1 MLPTRLNSLKL
12 MVRTRL
18 VPSASGL
25 PGHSAATAG
34 TLAPVNI
41 RTQRGT
47 LSLRTMLR
55 SCSRSRNSWP
65 IYCPD
70 ESVRSLDHFQQQL
83 LRLIAAPQG
92 QTMSGNIQFE
102 LTKASFLKENGF
114 FSGQNG
120 GRRGTSRLPV

>member
-70 ESVRSLDHFQQQL
+70 ESVRSLDHFS
-83 LRLIAAPQG
+83 AAAITTNCGPTG
-92 QTMSGNIQFE
+92 ANDVGKHSIRADEGKLFE
-102 LTKASFLKENGF
+102 GEWIF
-114 FSGQNG
+114 F
-120 GRRGTSRLPV
+120 